1 MYGKRLFGLELTT
14 PFYRKA
20 NQEQIPAD
28 WFEISIE
35 NFMSVSFLLDYVL
48 EYGIY
53 DFNRTLAFF
62 IVISRLFSS
71 FRKNNRSSLI
81 NNKLVYI
88 SIYSLTGHV

>member
-1 MYGKRLFGLELTT
+1 MYCKRLFGLGLTT

-20 NQEQIPAD
+20 SQEQIQAD
-28 WFEISIE
+28 WFEISID
-35 NFMSVSFLLDYVL
+35 NFMSVSFLLDSVL

-53 DFNRTLAFF
+53 YFNRALTFF

-71 FRKNNRSSLI
+71 FRKNNRPSLI
-81 NNKLVYI
+81 NNKHVYI